1 MRKKQKTKNEKYK
14 NNPYR
19 AVNFKRDGKG
29 NIICPNNKKFKF
41 KETRHIRGNQYGR
54 TEEIYECE
62 DCSNCCYK
70 QECCPKAQ
78 NNRSIRLNQELTKI
92 HKEVLNNL
100 NSIHGALLCMNRSI
114 QAEGTFG
121 IIKCD
126 KSYKRL
132 RRKGLENVQLEFLL
146 VACGYNLYKYHNKI
160 TRLQKCA

>member
-1 MRKKQKTKNEKYK
+1 MWTTC
-14 NNPYR
+14 
-19 AVNFKRDGKG
+19 DGKE

-41 KETRHIRGNQYGR
+41 KETRHIRSNQYEI

-78 NNRSIRLNQELTKI
+78 NNRSI
-92 HKEVLNNL
+92 
-100 NSIHGALLCMNRSI
+100 

-126 KSYKRL
+126 KSWLKSLFFR
-132 RRKGLENVQLEFLL
+132 NFLQPSFFMFFYTEYYSFPKKK
-146 VACGYNLYKYHNKI
+146 CKIWQILY
-160 TRLQKCA
+160 